1 MTEKHI
7 VTELKASKAQ
17 FHLFDADF
25 EKEVVDL
32 LTDAAGIYGPNNWKY
47 CEDLTIY
54 ENALSRH
61 WNAVRRGELIDP
73 DSGRSHFVHI
83 VGNAM
88 FLNWHH
94 TKGSSSSNNTK
105 EVDNE

>member
-1 MTEKHI
+1 MSQHI
-7 VTELKASKAQ
+7 VTEKKAAKPQ
-17 FHLFDADF
+17 FHLLDAEF
-25 EKEVVDL
+25 EKEVVEL
-32 LTDAAGIYGPNNWKY
+32 LTDAAGIYGADNWKH

-61 WNAVRRGELIDP
+61 WNAVRRGELTDP

-83 VGNAM
+83 VCNAM

-94 TKGSSSSNNTK
+94 TKGSSSQNTQGG
-105 EVDNE
+105 EQ